1 MKSLIIGLGSSGQ
14 RYARVLRGIYTT
26 GQIDL
31 YRGAHKMGLI
41 SRDLSHIEESIDPK
55 NYYQLNELK
64 SLSHLE
70 EFYDLAVIATPP
82 DSHLYYLEKVVKQ
95 SQKVI
100 IEKPLSIN
108 SLEAMKILEL
118 KKAFAAQF
126 VVGYQHYFNPI
137 FNKVI
142 EEARSVPNIN
152 EIEIDF
158 LEPLDA
164 MNPFRNMRSHHL
176 SSRSGGG
183 ALLALSHE
191 IDFLL
196 TLKPDLIGHLT
207 VAESNEDLNLQ
218 VLDTCLVSN
227 ADWENS
233 GVNVCLRLSIAS
245 GANIRAGKIS
255 NSKTEISW
263 DIRKREVSRKSRF
276 ENRYWRFPYHPD
288 DLIKTLV
295 MKFMEGRISENE
307 INQNLQ
313 RAAYIAELSN
323 L

>member
-1 MKSLIIGLGSSGQ
+1 
-14 RYARVLRGIYTT
+14 
-26 GQIDL
+26 
-31 YRGAHKMGLI
+31 
-41 SRDLSHIEESIDPK
+41 
-55 NYYQLNELK
+55 
-64 SLSHLE
+64 
-70 EFYDLAVIATPP
+70 
-82 DSHLYYLEKVVKQ
+82 
-95 SQKVI
+95 
-100 IEKPLSIN
+100 
-108 SLEAMKILEL
+108 
-118 KKAFAAQF
+118 
-126 VVGYQHYFNPI
+126 
-137 FNKVI
+137 VI

-164 MNPFRNMRSHHL
+164 MNPFRDMRSHHL
-176 SSRSGGG
+176 SSRRGGG

-196 TLKPDLIGHLT
+196 TLKPGLIGHLT

-263 DIRKREVSRKSRF
+263 DIQKREVSRKSRF
-276 ENRYWRFPYHPD
+276 ENKSWRFPYHPD

-295 MKFMEGRISENE
+295 LNFMEGRISENE
-307 INQNLQ
+307 MNQNLQ